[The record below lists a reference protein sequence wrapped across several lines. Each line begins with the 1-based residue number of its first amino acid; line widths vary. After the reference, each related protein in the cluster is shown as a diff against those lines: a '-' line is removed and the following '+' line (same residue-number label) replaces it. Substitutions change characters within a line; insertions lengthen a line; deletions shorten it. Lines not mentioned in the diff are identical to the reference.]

1 MPALSAPPHI
11 TAPPDLWYHHGP
23 SLDIHIHLVL
33 VNQNR
38 SQCSRCLTSA
48 EKGLIAS
55 FDLLATLFQTQPKI
69 PFTYFAARVH
79 CWLTF
84 NLLNRTTR
92 AFSAKLLS
100 RQSDPIL
107 SQYPTL
113 LLPKCRALHFPL
125 FSFTEQ
131 SLLCSFLQPAQIP
144 LHDSTNCVTY
154 KTPTALL
161 RVHSV
166 PALITCSYRYQRH
179 HTVLGP
185 STDLSSWTTRCS
197 SEPCKNDG
205 LEAILLSVWFMHF

>member
-11 TAPPDLWYHHGP
+11 TAPPDLWYHRGP

-48 EKGLIAS
+48 EKGLITS

-107 SQYPTL
+107 SQYSTL

-131 SLLCSFLQPAQIP
+131 SPLLVSPACPDPSAWQHKLCDLQNSYSLAEGALCPCSDNMQ
-144 LHDSTNCVTY
+144 
-154 KTPTALL
+154 
-161 RVHSV
+161 
-166 PALITCSYRYQRH
+166 
-179 HTVLGP
+179 
-185 STDLSSWTTRCS
+185 LSLPKASHCTWT
-197 SEPCKNDG
+197 
-205 LEAILLSVWFMHF
+205 